1 MTDLRW
7 LGGVAILI
15 AQFLLPPAEAGEL
28 CCGVVAID
36 KDKGTVTLKSG
47 QTGKTTTVRIQDST
61 LLDQLKVGQKV
72 QGAWVPAACPPRC
85 KP

>member
-1 MTDLRW
+1 MTALRS
-7 LGGVAILI
+7 LGVVAVLI
-15 AQFLLPPAEAGEL
+15 AQFLVEPAKAGEL

-47 QTGKTTTVRIQDST
+47 QTGKMTTVRIQDPA
-61 LLDQLKVGQKV
+61 LLNQLRVGQKV
-72 QGAWVPAACPPRC
+72 QGAWVPSACPPRC

>member
-1 MTDLRW
+1 MKALRW
-7 LGGVAILI
+7 LGIVTALI
-15 AQFLLPPAEAGEL
+15 AIQPAEAGEL

-47 QTGKTTTVRIQDST
+47 QTGRMTTVRIQDT
-61 LLDQLKVGQKV
+61 ALLNQLKVGQKV
-72 QGAWVPAACPPRC
+72 QGPWVPAACPPTC